1 VEQDILTLAALVAA
15 FVGVAKGYGVPAK
28 HSSVIALI
36 VAAVIVLVP
45 AEVRDKIIL
54 ISTIGLTASGAYSY
68 VKNRDGGGGKD
79 GKNDQA

>member
-1 VEQDILTLAALVAA
+1 MDNFDILSLAALVAA
-15 FVGVAKGYGVPAK
+15 FVGVAKAYGVNPK
-28 HSSVIALI
+28 HSSVIALA

-68 VKNRDGGGGKD
+68 VKNKTGGD
-79 GKNDQA
+79 GK